1 MTSRLEEEMHVCKFY
16 QFNNYEY
23 ILTNFNL
30 TQRRVHLKIQ
40 D

>member
-1 MTSRLEEEMHVCKFY
+1 MTDRKKKCMLLCKFY

-30 TQRRVHLKIQ
+30 TQRHVHVKIQ